1 MLVCGF
7 EHVWRRTCVIWGTGM
22 KAYEIH
28 GAGGVDALVVSDR
41 SEPDPGPGQVKVR
54 IRASSINYRDLVTIE
69 DPVARKLSLPHIPN
83 SDGAGEVVALG
94 SGVTRVKVG
103 DRVMGSF
110 FQRWHSGEI
119 TPDGMASALGG
130 SLEGVLSEYTL
141 LDEDGVVPVPKHLS
155 YVEAATLPCAGL
167 TAWHALVERGG
178 VKAGD
183 TVLLLGTGGV
193 SIFGLQFCVLHGAR
207 AIITSS
213 SDGKLSRAKDMGAWG
228 TINYREHPD
237 WYKQVNALTDNIGVD
252 HVIEVGGAGTL
263 ERSIQSVRIGG
274 NIYLIG
280 ILAQGQINPTA
291 LMRRSLH
298 LHGIYVGSR
307 EMFENMNRG
316 IEVAKL
322 KPLVDRTFNF
332 SDAQSAYHS
341 MRANSHFGK
350 LVITL
355 DD

>member
-1 MLVCGF
+1 
-7 EHVWRRTCVIWGTGM
+7 M

-155 YVEAATLPCAGL
+155 YGCY
-167 TAWHALVERGG
+167 WALVE
-178 VKAGD
+178 
-183 TVLLLGTGGV
+183 
-193 SIFGLQFCVLHGAR
+193 SQFLDSNFVFSMVRAR
-207 AIITSS
+207 
-213 SDGKLSRAKDMGAWG
+213 
-228 TINYREHPD
+228 
-237 WYKQVNALTDNIGVD
+237 
-252 HVIEVGGAGTL
+252 
-263 ERSIQSVRIGG
+263 
-274 NIYLIG
+274 
-280 ILAQGQINPTA
+280 
-291 LMRRSLH
+291 
-298 LHGIYVGSR
+298 
-307 EMFENMNRG
+307 
-316 IEVAKL
+316 
-322 KPLVDRTFNF
+322 
-332 SDAQSAYHS
+332 
-341 MRANSHFGK
+341 
-350 LVITL
+350 
-355 DD
+355 